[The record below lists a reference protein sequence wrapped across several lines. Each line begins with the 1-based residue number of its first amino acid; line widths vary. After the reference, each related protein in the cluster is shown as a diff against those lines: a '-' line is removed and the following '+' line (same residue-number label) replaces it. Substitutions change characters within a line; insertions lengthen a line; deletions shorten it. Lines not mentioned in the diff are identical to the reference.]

1 MTGGLRETGGER
13 KGVIQVVTFTLEGC
27 GACMEL
33 KKELGE
39 NGVPFTN
46 ITIDDRL
53 GDILEKEYMTEHYP
67 IVVILEKNTK
77 IPYWIFVTESFL
89 EDPKVIHWQTGK
101 ELIIKIKNKYNALQT
116 TSF

>member
-1 MTGGLRETGGER
+1 MTGGSRETGGER

-27 GACMEL
+27 GACMAL

-39 NGVPFTN
+39 QGIPFTN

-53 GDILEKEYMTEHYP
+53 GDILEREYMTQSYP
-67 IVVILEKNTK
+67 IVVIMDKHTK
-77 IPYWIFVTESFL
+77 IPYWVFVTDSFID
-89 EDPKVIHWQTGK
+89 DPKVIHWQTGK
-101 ELIIKIKNKYNALQT
+101 ELIQKIKNKYNALQT

>member
-27 GACMEL
+27 RACMEL

-46 ITIDDRL
+46 VTIDDRL
-53 GDILEKEYMTEHYP
+53 GDILEKEYMTQYYP

-77 IPYWIFVTESFL
+77 VPYWIFVTESFL

>member
-1 MTGGLRETGGER
+1 MTGGSREIRGER

-33 KKELGE
+33 KTKLGE
-39 NGVPFTN
+39 TGIPFTN
-46 ITIDDRL
+46 ITVDDRL
-53 GDILEKEYMTEHYP
+53 GDILEREYMTQSYP
-67 IVVILEKNTK
+67 IVVILEKHTK
-77 IPYWIFVTESFL
+77 IPYWVFVTESFMD
-89 EDPKVIHWQTGK
+89 DPKVIHWQTLG

>member
-33 KKELGE
+33 KKELRE

-53 GDILEKEYMTEHYP
+53 GDILEKEYMTQHYP
-67 IVVILEKNTK
+67 IIVILEKNTK
-77 IPYWIFVTESFL
+77 IPYWVFVTESFM
-89 EDPKVIHWQTGK
+89 EDPKVIHWQTMG